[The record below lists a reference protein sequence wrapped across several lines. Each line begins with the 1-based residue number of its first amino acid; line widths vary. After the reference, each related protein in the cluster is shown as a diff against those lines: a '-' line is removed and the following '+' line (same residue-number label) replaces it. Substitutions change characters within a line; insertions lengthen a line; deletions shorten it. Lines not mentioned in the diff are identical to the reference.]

1 MNRKALQTLQHQE
14 RLITMSFQIDS
25 EKPCHVHFIGIGG
38 MSMSGLAF
46 ILREKGFHVTGSDRA
61 ESIETNYLKNL
72 GFQVWIG
79 HDASH
84 ITEDVGLLVYN
95 AAIHPDNPEFAKAA
109 EMNIPMLTRG
119 ELLGQIM
126 REYPVSV
133 GVAGTHGK
141 TTTTSIMSHIL
152 LAAGLDPT
160 ITVGSELPK
169 IGGTVRCGK
178 SPVFLAEACEYTN
191 SFHYLYPVPSV

>member
-1 MNRKALQTLQHQE
+1 
-14 RLITMSFQIDS
+14 MSFQINS

-109 EMNIPMLTRG
+109 QMNIPMLTRG
-119 ELLGQIM
+119 ELLGH
-126 REYPVSV
+126 PVLGAQAV
-133 GVAGTHGK
+133 GRIAEELGTPEEK
-141 TTTTSIMSHIL
+141 AVL
-152 LAAGLDPT
+152 LQHMLL
-160 ITVGSELPK
+160 S
-169 IGGTVRCGK
+169 
-178 SPVFLAEACEYTN
+178 
-191 SFHYLYPVPSV
+191 